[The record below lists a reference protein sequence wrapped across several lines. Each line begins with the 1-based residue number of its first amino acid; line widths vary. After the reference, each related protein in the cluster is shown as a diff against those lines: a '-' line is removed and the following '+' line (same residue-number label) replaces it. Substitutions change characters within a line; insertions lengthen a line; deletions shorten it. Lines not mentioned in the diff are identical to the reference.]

1 MTIYIGTYGC
11 EALSIYSLVSVSVNE
26 DCITSPKPAISPLS
40 CAITVHLKF
49 Y

>member
-1 MTIYIGTYGC
+1 MTICIGTYGC
-11 EALSIYSLVSVSVNE
+11 EASSIYSLVSASVNE
-26 DCITSPKPAISPLS
+26 ESITSPKPAISPLR